1 MKNWRWC
8 AKGRSAWNF
17 TAGVL
22 DEFLGDNYYPFDLIL
37 GTSAGAQNASA
48 YVLNQAGY
56 ARNVI
61 TRFTTQ
67 KRFLAQCRSP
77 PAAIC

>member
-1 MKNWRWC
+1 MGKRLPLSIGC
-8 AKGRSAWNF
+8 IEPLSIARPVRYEKLALVCEGGGQRGIF

-48 YVLNQAGY
+48 YVLNQ
-56 ARNVI
+56 
-61 TRFTTQ
+61 
-67 KRFLAQCRSP
+67 
-77 PAAIC
+77 